1 MVELRDAALAPTR
14 LWQSEAGP
22 LFAQVLARLKRQ
34 APLVTFPK
42 IFSYVDDPNKQLP
55 IPITPS
61 NDETLLRLVFFT
73 SISTS
78 LHEQQ
83 FHTKQLHL
91 VLDSW
96 DRDAKL
102 IALAPAQTS
111 SHLRPA
117 ANR

>member
-61 NDETLLRLVFFT
+61 NDETL
-73 SISTS
+73 
-78 LHEQQ
+78 
-83 FHTKQLHL
+83 
-91 VLDSW
+91 
-96 DRDAKL
+96 
-102 IALAPAQTS
+102 
-111 SHLRPA
+111 
-117 ANR
+117 